1 MFEEKYNKRII
12 PPYVNTPIG
21 RNVRRWFNKKNK
33 KNVQN
38 HYKQGRTGFF
48 NLMCNTYCE

>member
-21 RNVRRWFNKKNK
+21 RNVRPWFNKKNLK
-33 KNVQN
+33 KMFKITTSKAEQV
-38 HYKQGRTGFF
+38 F
-48 NLMCNTYCE
+48 LI